1 MPDLLPTMT
10 PDQKRR
16 TLISAGMDPE
26 EYDFDSYGSVFPRV
40 KQQSPATQDSASL
53 QITAKPSPLGSF
65 GRQAAAGVVPSA
77 AGLGLGALVTA
88 GLVAAPFTGGG
99 SLIPLIGGISAAM
112 AGGYGA
118 AKLQEKLL
126 PDSVN
131 QTLAR
136 DFEENPKSSMAGNV
150 ASSLLFLKPDPKS
163 IVNAATGLKNRF
175 ITGGQSQLSA
185 AQKGNLLNVGLGG
198 GLGAAS
204 SAYDDISQDK
214 DIDLGKLLIS
224 AAGNAIINNPNKLG
238 QKAFRLT
245 PNTYD
250 VAGEAQTRAKM
261 AGDTTTLR
269 QDALNQRNAQ
279 DRANAAEAEARD
291 LALLETV
298 SKKYKG
304 KVKSGNMT
312 LRDAVFLT
320 QEDAAIA
327 QRKAAKAAGKKMEP
341 SVKEELSEFGKQEAS
356 YDEMYSKY
364 GDVLAQQEP
373 TPKLKLQETTKLVDD
388 ELARQSEA
396 LKLEEFKTK
405 SAEIEAQKLAL
416 QQRQADLAEATT
428 SRVTPKPPATSEEV
442 LGTTAALPPA
452 KPTVA
457 PEVKP
462 VTGLTKEASELLTS
476 TDAGGIPAF
485 MTANLRKIAKDN
497 NIKVTNETTPNEV
510 IAELRTKLPRQQNV
524 ADPILTEE
532 QRKTIISERDSLQ
545 KTAKDQGKSLEPTV
559 GFRDA
564 MHDLAAKRGVKLEYD
579 NTIEGA
585 GETLSRN
592 DQIKVRKLLQ
602 DVTAK
607 INPDKAGIDTW
618 SHELIHPLIT
628 DMETGPSILGQKLAA
643 KVKAVA
649 QGSEELLTDLSG
661 KEVISRLLDLRKESG
676 GKKLY
681 RDFAA
686 FIKTK
691 YGNPSLD
698 DVKRLMANRLLNEV
712 PYSEL
717 SGKVSGEAGAKAG
730 SREGEEGNAGE
741 AVRAQDSEQSLSKEQ
756 AAPKFDDMR
765 RAAGATEKELANK
778 PAVEAKDLKAAKFA
792 GRKQEDSQTLTPEF
806 KKWFGESKVVDSEGK
821 PLRVHHTTNASILGN
836 PKTKGKYDYE
846 WIDKPEMNVFKAGHF
861 GTANQA
867 SQHLVGGGIDS
878 LEHSPTTYAVYLN
891 IKNPKRVVDAQNNW
905 PEQIAL
911 AKSEGYDGL
920 VYRNDFEPD
929 APLGENV
936 VNYEKNVDIRNAI
949 IDKYNIEHGDLF
961 AIYAKLEKVASK
973 EDLKT
978 FTEATGSTMFGKNVQ
993 WTSQRNKAI
1002 KAGQTADSYLPFYP
1016 EQIKS
1021 ATGNSGAFDG
1031 SNPDIRMQQGEN
1043 TLRDDRVFVT
1053 DFEKSLV
1060 SGDSPVAKLRVNKEG
1075 KLDSNEVLGQ
1085 MSKFNPGEVQ
1095 LLKDAGIEEYLKGK
1109 GKVTKEELANWVKE
1123 NGPRVETLEYGQ
1135 QGKVSAA
1142 RSDYDEMTHN
1152 WFDRLMPEQQ
1162 NYINKQ
1168 IANRVVTEYSGE
1180 LLDKNLNRFNDKG
1193 EREKLNQYLGLA
1205 YKIRTE
1211 PIDNTSP
1218 RATSAYNYVS
1228 PKDPTKFPVQ
1238 RVDVVLPLKKMSYE
1252 QYRQWL
1258 KETNREGSNTTEAQ
1272 HQAAYKEIQKR
1283 GMVEKQLWSPDN
1295 LHENVPNTVGW
1306 AAIQY
1311 ETLPSGEKV
1320 AHIFEAQSAW
1330 GQAKRAFE
1338 VAYNEAIKA
1347 GKSVSEAQQAGM
1359 SAEGNRRGYTPEMDS
1374 ALLKDYNRL
1383 IIKAA
1388 IDAAHK
1394 KGATKIAISDT
1405 DTAMTTQ
1412 GHDIQR
1418 GHDPEQTVEI
1428 GGHSVTHRIG
1438 SSATKEIQVPSLKGW
1453 KIPNTGGAIATGKVT
1468 ISAGSRNKVY
1478 VAGKTERGFAD
1489 SWSMEGDS
1497 SKQGQAAWQAKL
1509 DELGYNTYAVDRS
1522 KWRPEQEGGMR
1533 FNYDPSVK
1541 IVDNKGNELTSMR
1554 FPTEEDAHAYAQNR
1568 QGLGLKKPS
1577 TYPKDWKGVREE
1589 MPYKLVKG
1597 DLHQV
1602 AEELTGSKGEA
1613 VEFGEHKNAM
1623 SGHLRRD
1630 NFGREIEGQYPRED
1644 LIFKNADG
1652 SPKTSITARAYDIS
1666 FPAAR
1671 RNAGEPFT
1679 MFGKRYQEG
1688 DLALPRQQ
1696 AADNLTSEPRTVEE
1710 VKQQVAKEQPMK
1722 LAILDF
1728 MLGQADKAKKVDQQL
1743 GEALENFFARVSYYE
1758 GKYANTIQ
1766 KVVTTAP
1773 KEVQE
1778 RVGRYM
1784 MAIDAGKPA
1793 PYTLNAAEKS
1803 LHGEVQQYLKGVR
1816 EDQNRIGV
1824 KVSGIREGNFNE
1836 NYLPNI
1842 IDRDVINTLIN
1853 KGNTPEAA
1861 ALRATWNSHIVKESK
1876 GKLSLK
1882 EAAKITNDYIRAIG
1896 NEKLSGQLEFGAIR
1910 KAAGYGLPEALQE
1923 KDLATRLTR
1932 YGRRV
1937 AKDFSYFE
1945 ELQNKPEVAA
1955 KLGLKD
1961 QKGKQIL
1968 VEGIESSNY
1977 AHEDVKKAVKM
1988 VGDTGDNYHPITNTF
2003 NRVVTNALVGT
2014 LSGLRDVV
2022 SIPTHTIPYLNKLED
2037 FGALVKAIPK
2047 IGEAW
2052 KKSLA
2057 AGARREN
2064 LDSLLY
2070 GESGNSGNYAVD
2082 ALNKLAHGL
2091 RVLQGREFLEQ
2102 GARAYTYA
2110 IGEEL
2115 TKANIVRAKGGDKE
2129 SLAWLKKFG
2138 NIVDTT
2144 DFSSPAGLSNLTAE
2158 DISKLSKGFVDRV
2171 QGGYDGRNLPLGIME
2186 GPAAPFFA
2194 LSRWSVEKANVI
2206 RKDVL
2211 EPLARGNVKPF
2222 LMYSLGSLVT
2232 GAVIEK
2238 LAEEVNGRRAADP
2251 TFNEAFKNSQAT
2263 TDDKVGYAIKA
2274 MQLGSY
2280 AGILSDVVKAGWDV
2294 KEGKVPRG
2302 FSYPAADFIAN
2313 TLGRNL
2319 SDMMQ
2324 AIKEGEDPSKTI
2336 ALFVEQVAKN
2346 SIQGV
2351 RIVNNQFINPED
2363 TARSEKFRDKAVF
2376 ETMTDQKQPTS
2387 FGTSARSN
2395 PYTDVDYKEF
2405 KRADTVE
2412 ETIPALKK
2420 AIATA
2425 LTKANG
2431 DPLKLKN
2438 ELSNLRRNSFP
2449 TMPNPKT
2456 MPQKFLRFVL
2466 FLRETQGEEEASARV
2481 EEYLRMQRLN
2491 RAKSAAI
2498 PR

>member
-1 MPDLLPTMT
+1 MPELLPTMT
-10 PDQKRR
+10 PDQKRA
-16 TLISAGMDPE
+16 TLLSAGMDPE
-26 EYDFDSYGSVFPRV
+26 EYDFDSYGNVFPRV

-88 GLVAAPFTGGG
+88 GLVAAPFTGGS

-136 DFEENPKSSMAGNV
+136 DFEVNPKPSMAGNV
-150 ASSLLFLKPDPKS
+150 ASSLLFLKPDFKS
-163 IVNAATGLKNRF
+163 IGNAATGLKNRF

-261 AGDTTTLR
+261 AGDTTTLQ

-327 QRKAAKAAGKKMEP
+327 QRKAAKAVGKKMEP

-607 INPDKAGIDTW
+607 INPDKAGMDTW

-730 SREGEEGNAGE
+730 SREGETTSGEGQT
-741 AVRAQDSEQSLSKEQ
+741 VRAQDETLAPNQKLDNDSAKMLAKLQGLTPEQIQARKLQNIDEALDMYSDGKEFPRSKEGKIYKNLLRVKELAERNPASASDYILSWDERDMFSYKVGKRDENGNVTNVSDPNYKLASELIIENILGKKRAQEGEQSLTTEQ

-765 RAAGATEKELANK
+765 RAAGATDEEIKNK

-792 GRKQEDSQTLTPEF
+792 GRKQEAD
-806 KKWFGESKVVDSEGK
+806 
-821 PLRVHHTTNASILGN
+821 
-836 PKTKGKYDYE
+836 
-846 WIDKPEMNVFKAGHF
+846 
-861 GTANQA
+861 
-867 SQHLVGGGIDS
+867 
-878 LEHSPTTYAVYLN
+878 
-891 IKNPKRVVDAQNNW
+891 
-905 PEQIAL
+905 L
-911 AKSEGYDGL
+911 A
-920 VYRNDFEPD
+920 
-929 APLGENV
+929 
-936 VNYEKNVDIRNAI
+936 
-949 IDKYNIEHGDLF
+949 
-961 AIYAKLEKVASK
+961 AK
-973 EDLKT
+973 
-978 FTEATGSTMFGKNVQ
+978 
-993 WTSQRNKAI
+993 
-1002 KAGQTADSYLPFYP
+1002 
-1016 EQIKS
+1016 
-1021 ATGNSGAFDG
+1021 
-1031 SNPDIRMQQGEN
+1031 
-1043 TLRDDRVFVT
+1043 DDRVFVT

-1060 SGDSPVAKLRVNKEG
+1060 SGDSPVSKLRVNKEG

-1238 RVDVVLPLKKMSYE
+1238 RVDVVLPYE
-1252 QYRQWL
+1252 I
-1258 KETNREGSNTTEAQ
+1258 KNDPFNVSNVKWQ
-1272 HQAAYKEIQKR
+1272 
-1283 GMVEKQLWSPDN
+1283 PDN
-1295 LHENVPNTVGW
+1295 LHENVPNTIGW

-1347 GKSVSEAQQAGM
+1347 GKSVSEAQLAGM

-1394 KGATKIAISDT
+1394 KGATKIAISDAE
-1405 DTAMTTQ
+1405 TAMTTE

-1554 FPTEEDAHAYAQNR
+1554 FPTEEDAHSYAQNR

-1613 VEFGEHKNAM
+1613 VEFGEHKNAFKEPM
-1623 SGHLRRD
+1623 PNNWNMQVGQRVMDGEITPAQGRALIAQGPTPQVRD
-1630 NFGREIEGQYPRED
+1630 N

-1652 SPKTSITARAYDIS
+1652 SPKPITARAYDIS

-1728 MLGQADKAKKVDQQL
+1728 MLGQADKVKKVDQQL
-1743 GEALENFFARVSYYE
+1743 GEAFENFFARKSYYE

-1824 KVSGIREGNFNE
+1824 LVSGIREGNFNKD
-1836 NYLPNI
+1836 YLPNI

-1910 KAAGYGLPEALQE
+1910 KAEGYGLPEALQE

-1968 VEGIESSNY
+1968 VEGIESSKY
-1977 AHEDVKKAVKM
+1977 AHEDVKKAIKM
-1988 VGDTGDNYHPITNTF
+1988 VGDTGDNYHPVTNTF
-2003 NRVVTNALVGT
+2003 NRVVTNALLGP

-2431 DPLKLKN
+2431 DPLKLEN

-2456 MPQKFLRFVL
+2456 MPKHFLRFVL